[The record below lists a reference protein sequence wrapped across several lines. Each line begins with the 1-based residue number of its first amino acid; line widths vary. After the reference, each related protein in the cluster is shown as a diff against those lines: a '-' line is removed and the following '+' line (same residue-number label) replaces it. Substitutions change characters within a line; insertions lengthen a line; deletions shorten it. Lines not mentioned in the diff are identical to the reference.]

1 VSFRVR
7 LTVALAF
14 LALVPLLVL
23 GLGIR
28 REMARRLE
36 EQALARARSLA
47 DVVRQNLVA
56 DRAATRNRLETMGR
70 DLAADSRFRLATSGD
85 SAQRRWLLDWAA
97 PAMHLAGFDFLRVTD
112 SAGRILSS
120 GHFRN
125 EFDGSDGGL
134 AKRIHSTA
142 EGVLLASARRPDT
155 TFPVL
160 LGADSFRAGSRR
172 YALVGG
178 RRLDS
183 ARIAELTSGSDI
195 AVALH
200 QGAAPPGLASIEIP
214 SLDSASGGI
223 GRASLVM
230 TPDPELAR
238 RLVARLDRW
247 LGAVLGVTLVLAVA
261 AAWWL
266 GRIVSRPVVELAERA
281 DSVDLD
287 RLELGFAT
295 DRDDEIGTLARG
307 LDRMTSRLR
316 QSAARQRD
324 AERRAAVGEL
334 ARQVNHDIR
343 NGLVPLRNVFQH
355 LTEAARREPERL
367 GSVFQ
372 ERQATVDSSLEY
384 LDQLARNYGR
394 LSPAAAT
401 ESCDAN
407 EILEQIARAGAT
419 GSITIE
425 TRLRPDL
432 PRASADA
439 VALRR
444 IVENLV
450 SNAIDAVVDAPGRII
465 LSTDLAGPSDRR
477 MIRLAVTDTGS
488 GIGSAEL
495 ERVFDDFYTTKP
507 AGSGLGLSVVRRLV
521 TDLGGRVWVE
531 STRGHGAT
539 FTVEIPAG

>member
-1 VSFRVR
+1 MSFRVR